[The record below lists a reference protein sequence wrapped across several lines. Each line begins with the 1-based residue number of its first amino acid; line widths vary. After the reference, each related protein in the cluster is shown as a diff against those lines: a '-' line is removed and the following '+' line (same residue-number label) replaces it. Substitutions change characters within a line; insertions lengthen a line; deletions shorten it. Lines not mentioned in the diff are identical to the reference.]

1 MAKMLVLE
9 WDSREARVIAISQK
23 GRKWTLEDAFA
34 VALPARDASAGDKV
48 VGPMLKDALAKRG
61 YAGAKCKLV
70 VGRSSI
76 ELRYLMVPQA
86 PPEEMPDLVRFQAL
100 RQFSQLGEEWP
111 LDFIPVSDNGETQLV
126 LAASIIPSALN
137 GLTDVCEAAGL
148 VPEQVY
154 LRPFAAAANIAD
166 EAVAEG
172 QERRLIVD
180 VLCDEADLVVVD
192 RGRPIFCRTVKLPVG
207 PDAAEAR
214 SVSLAGEI
222 RRTVAAALNQIPGQ
236 EITHISLFGV
246 GAESAAIL
254 ERLKQANFTTE
265 SIDPFAEIDPVRIA
279 ELKPAQRGSFA
290 PLLGVMHILSGA
302 STPMIDFLHPR
313 QRPLPPDNRW
323 RNMVA
328 VAAGVMLLLAG
339 LTGYYFWSGSVNAE
353 LTRLNDELKTTQA
366 KIKDYEHMRIAA
378 LAVENFEKTNIS
390 AAEKLAQVSDLMPP
404 GDRVMLKTF
413 NLVNPQIT
421 IGRMNKLTEN
431 PGTLTLVG
439 GAKELADRHEIEKKL
454 KELGTVKS
462 DHKREGS
469 LITNYDLSIDEQ
481 VQFEIPK
488 IKPQSQ
494 PTAKTAVASSPTKT
508 PQAKTPAAK
517 TAASA
522 PEKASAAPKTATN
535 PSLDK
540 K

>member
-236 EITHISLFGV
+236 EITHISMFGV

-353 LTRLNDELKTTQA
+353 LNRLNDELKTTQA
-366 KIKDYEHMRIAA
+366 KIKDYEHVRIAA

-404 GDRVMLKTF
+404 GDRVMFKEFYLA
-413 NLVNPQIT
+413 NPQIT
-421 IGRMNKLTEN
+421 IGRMGKTTET
-431 PGTLTLVG
+431 PGSIILKG
-439 GAKELADRHEIEKKL
+439 GAKEVVDRHEVEKKL
-454 KELGTVKS
+454 KELGAVIS
-462 DHKREGS
+462 RHSIENSR
-469 LITNYDLSIDEQ
+469 IPNYDNNIEELVTFELSNPNPQ
-481 VQFEIPK
+481 T
-488 IKPQSQ
+488 KP
-494 PTAKTAVASSPTKT
+494 AS
-508 PQAKTPAAK
+508 K
-517 TAASA
+517 TAAKEPA
-522 PEKASAAPKTATN
+522 KASAPSPVKSGAATATK
-535 PSLDK
+535 PSLNK
-540 K
+540 